1 MLQNSRTK
9 CSVTSLRRVFF
20 LSKTLEALLMSVTYV
35 SKYDEFL
42 NFWKRPGRDEC
53 VVNDV

>member
-1 MLQNSRTK
+1 MLQISRTK

-35 SKYDEFL
+35 AKYDEFL
-42 NFWKRPGRDEC
+42 NLWERPGRDEC
-53 VVNDV
+53 VGNDV

>member
-1 MLQNSRTK
+1 M
-9 CSVTSLRRVFF
+9 
-20 LSKTLEALLMSVTYV
+20 LEALLMSVTYV

-42 NFWKRPGRDEC
+42 NLWKRPGRDEC

>member
-1 MLQNSRTK
+1 MLQSSRTN
-9 CSVTSLRRVFF
+9 CSVTSLRRIFF

-35 SKYDEFL
+35 CKYDEFL
-42 NFWKRPGRDEC
+42 NLWKRPGRDEC